1 MLTAEPYARAAGGG
15 RRAGAMDAIV
25 AETAF
30 VQDLEVWAQD
40 DDFGVLAELY
50 SGLRVVVAEGR
61 RPTA

>member
-1 MLTAEPYARAAGGG
+1 
-15 RRAGAMDAIV
+15 MDAIV